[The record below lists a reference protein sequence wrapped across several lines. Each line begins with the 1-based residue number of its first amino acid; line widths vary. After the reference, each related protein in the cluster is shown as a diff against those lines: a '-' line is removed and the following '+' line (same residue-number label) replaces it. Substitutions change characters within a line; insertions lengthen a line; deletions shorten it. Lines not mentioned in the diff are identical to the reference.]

1 MKWSWHHAQMTE
13 QEARYDRIADGYAT
27 WWSPVHRPATLRLLD
42 EIDPDVRAGARRVL
56 DVGCGTGTLAAAAVA
71 RWPDV
76 QLDGV
81 DASLGMLGVAERDWA
96 TLPEDRRSRIRY
108 HHGYADRTGFDD
120 ASVDVVVTAFVLQ
133 LVPSWHRA
141 LREARRVLRPGGR
154 LAYVTWLQS
163 NGTFAADRAFD
174 DALVAVG
181 LDPRAAGGR
190 HSEPASPRAAVA
202 QLRRAGFAEASATR
216 AALVH
221 QFTADGFLEF
231 LARFDEEDLFASLAE
246 DRRERLRSELL
257 SRLHALP
264 ADGLRLEL
272 PLVYATGR
280 RAPER

>member
-1 MKWSWHHAQMTE
+1 MTE

-42 EIDPDVRAGARRVL
+42 EIEPDVRAGARRVL

-154 LAYVTWLQS
+154 LAYVTWLQG

-190 HSEPASPRAAVA
+190 HSEPASPGAAVA
-202 QLRRAGFAEASATR
+202 QLRRAGFAEASASR
-216 AALVH
+216 AALEH

-246 DRRERLRSELL
+246 ERRERLRSELL